1 MKPQRFDAPLP
12 PGPVRLAADPGPPE
26 RTASGHAQI
35 LATDLLDRLHDR
47 WLVTPGL
54 EPRLTV
60 VDVLE
65 DLAALGCERAGAML
79 ERERRRPA

>member
-1 MKPQRFDAPLP
+1 MKRFALP
-12 PGPVRLAADPGPPE
+12 YEPGPIRLAAVPAPSPE
-26 RTASGHAQI
+26 RSATGHAQI

-60 VDVLE
+60 VEVLE

-79 ERERRRPA
+79 ERERRRP